1 MLKKLRLRLRALLFK
16 SRMENELEEEV
27 KFHLEKEIEQNLA
40 RGLSP
45 EDARLAALRSFGGV
59 ERIKEESRDVR
70 GVRLVEELWQDL
82 RYGARMLRKAPGFT
96 LVAMLTLG
104 LGIGANAAIFSLIDT
119 VFLKPL
125 PVQDPGRLILLT
137 IDDHGSSGAS
147 FPYPTYAQFRDRVS
161 SFSDLAASGGVDR
174 LKIALSEPG
183 AGGQVES
190 VQAETVSGNFFS
202 ALGVNA
208 VHGRVLTAEDDR
220 AENPQAS
227 VVISYGFWRR
237 RFGLDQAVVGKNIRL
252 KDVPFTIVGVAPPG
266 FSGFEVGRSPD
277 LWWPLQMTPRLYPGS
292 RILNARSSWW
302 LRLMGRLRPGRNE
315 AQAHAELDLIFRP
328 ALAEIAESEFGAN
341 RTPAE
346 RRNFLERKIEL
357 QPGRAGWTILRKR
370 LKQPLLI
377 LMTMVAL
384 ALAVAC
390 ANVANLLLARA
401 AGRVPEIAMRLAL
414 GAGRMR
420 LVRQLLTESALLALI
435 GGALGLLFAEWGA
448 RLLLAYLPS
457 PSDLSFNFAPDSRVL
472 GFTLAISMLTGLLF
486 GLAPALRAARFDL
499 VSMLKDRAIGSGK
512 VGSRLSLNKALVAT
526 QVALSLYLLVG
537 AGLFARSLQKLKS
550 IDAGFDRENVVL
562 FSLDTD
568 YDAERRADLY
578 QRLLDRLAALPGALS
593 ASLSSHGL
601 LLNDTWN
608 NNVTV
613 EGRASRFDEDLLCYG
628 QVVAPR
634 FFETMGIPILSGRD
648 FGPQDARTSGP
659 DGGHNPARVALI
671 NQTMARYFFPNE
683 NPIGK
688 RFSVNRPG
696 ELIEVVGV
704 VKDAK
709 YETLREE
716 PLRIFYL
723 PFFQGSSKLDTT
735 FHVRTVGQPAGMLET
750 IRRAAKELDP
760 NAPALRMRT
769 MNDVVDESLA
779 RERFLAQFAGF
790 FSLFAALL
798 AAIGLYGVLSYAVTR
813 RTNEIGVRMAL
824 GARAP
829 DVIRMIFQE
838 SMPPVV
844 IGVAIGLGAA
854 LGSARYVASLLYGL
868 SPTDPATVSL
878 AALGMLVVAALASY
892 WPARRASQLD
902 PMVALRRE

>member
-1 MLKKLRLRLRALLFK
+1 
-16 SRMENELEEEV
+16 
-27 KFHLEKEIEQNLA
+27 
-40 RGLSP
+40 
-45 EDARLAALRSFGGV
+45 
-59 ERIKEESRDVR
+59 
-70 GVRLVEELWQDL
+70 
-82 RYGARMLRKAPGFT
+82 
-96 LVAMLTLG
+96 
-104 LGIGANAAIFSLIDT
+104 
-119 VFLKPL
+119 
-125 PVQDPGRLILLT
+125 
-137 IDDHGSSGAS
+137 
-147 FPYPTYAQFRDRVS
+147 
-161 SFSDLAASGGVDR
+161 
-174 LKIALSEPG
+174 
-183 AGGQVES
+183 
-190 VQAETVSGNFFS
+190 
-202 ALGVNA
+202 
-208 VHGRVLTAEDDR
+208 
-220 AENPQAS
+220 
-227 VVISYGFWRR
+227 
-237 RFGLDQAVVGKNIRL
+237 
-252 KDVPFTIVGVAPPG
+252 
-266 FSGFEVGRSPD
+266 
-277 LWWPLQMTPRLYPGS
+277 
-292 RILNARSSWW
+292 
-302 LRLMGRLRPGRNE
+302 
-315 AQAHAELDLIFRP
+315 
-328 ALAEIAESEFGAN
+328 
-341 RTPAE
+341 
-346 RRNFLERKIEL
+346 
-357 QPGRAGWTILRKR
+357 
-370 LKQPLLI
+370 
-377 LMTMVAL
+377 
-384 ALAVAC
+384 
-390 ANVANLLLARA
+390 VANLLLARA

-448 RLLLAYLPS
+448 GLLLAYLPS
-457 PSDLSFNFAPDSRVL
+457 HGDLSFNVAPDSRVL

-486 GLAPALRAARFDL
+486 GLAPALRAARFDI
-499 VSMLKDRAIGSGK
+499 VSMLKDRSIGSGK
-512 VGSRLSLNKALVAT
+512 VWSRLSLNKALVAT

-550 IDAGFDRENVVL
+550 LDAGFDRENVVL

-578 QRLLDRLAALPGALS
+578 QSLLDRLAALPGALS

-601 LLNDTWN
+601 LLNNTWN
-608 NNVTV
+608 DNVTV
-613 EGRASRFDEDLLCYG
+613 EGRASRSDEDLLCYG

-648 FGPQDARTSGP
+648 FGPQDARTSGS
-659 DGGHNPARVALI
+659 DGRHNPARVALI

-696 ELIEVVGV
+696 ELIEIVGV

-709 YETLREE
+709 YEALREE

-735 FHVRTVGQPAGMLET
+735 FQVRTVGQPAAMLEM
-750 IRRAAKELDP
+750 IRRAVKELDP

-844 IGVAIGLGAA
+844 VGVAIGLGAA

-868 SPTDPATVSL
+868 SPTDPSTVSL
-878 AALGMLVVAALASY
+878 AALGMLVVAALASC
-892 WPARRASQLD
+892 WPAMRATKVD
-902 PMVALRRE
+902 PMVALRAE